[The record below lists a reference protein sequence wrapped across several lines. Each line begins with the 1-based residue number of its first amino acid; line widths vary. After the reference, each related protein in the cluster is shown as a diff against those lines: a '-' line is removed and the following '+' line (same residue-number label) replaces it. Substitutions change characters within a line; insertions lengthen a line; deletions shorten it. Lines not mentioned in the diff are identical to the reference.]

1 MGILLFVV
9 FGLIVGLLAR
19 ALMPGRQS
27 MGWLWTALLG
37 IAGSLLGGFI
47 ASALSNNEPARFH
60 AVGLIGSVLGAL
72 LLLAIARAVSGR
84 HHPLRT

>member
-47 ASALSNNEPARFH
+47 ASALSDNQPTRFH

-84 HHPLRT
+84 HHPLGT